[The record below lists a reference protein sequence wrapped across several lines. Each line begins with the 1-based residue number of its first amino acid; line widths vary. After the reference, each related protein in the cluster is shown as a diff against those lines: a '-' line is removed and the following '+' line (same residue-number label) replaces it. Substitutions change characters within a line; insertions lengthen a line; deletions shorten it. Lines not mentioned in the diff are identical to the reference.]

1 MSAPRSG
8 AVIVRWDFGMFR
20 RLEAKR
26 FGWERAG
33 GWRLKA
39 GAAWGVLDR
48 LLKKRSITSS
58 GQAGIR
64 CYEYIQD
71 TEECIQISIY

>member
-1 MSAPRSG
+1 
-8 AVIVRWDFGMFR
+8 MFR

-33 GWRLKA
+33 GWRLKG

-48 LLKKRSITSS
+48 SLKKRSTTSA

-64 CYEYIQD
+64 CCEYI
-71 TEECIQISIY
+71 